1 MQRTGEWRSPARKAH
16 VRILRTI
23 GTFIIVAL
31 LTSGATLGALVYGPG
46 LLGAPAAASDVTVIW
61 PEAHSERM
69 APEPPPKVE
78 RFTILAVGDLMTH
91 GPQMDSART
100 GSVYD
105 FTSCFAPVASRVAA
119 ADLAIGNLETVLGG
133 VERGYTGYPTFN
145 APDSYAEA
153 LVGAG
158 FDVLT
163 HANNHSL
170 DRGATGLLRTREVL
184 DRLGAMTTG
193 TARTAEEAEGILVA
207 DIRGVKVAVLAY
219 TYGMNGFQPPTD
231 KPWMVNVINE
241 TKMTAGV
248 KRARASGVDLVIVS
262 IHNGLEY
269 QRQPSAS
276 QERLERAMVDA
287 GADVVLGS
295 HPHVIQP
302 MEVVSAKNADGS
314 PRTAFIIHSLGNFV
328 SNQRERFRDTG
339 LLLQFGFEK
348 NLKTGVTELV
358 SVEYVPVWVD
368 DTGVAGKE
376 HRVLPIRE
384 VLEDDAYPGVTSA
397 ERVKMRQAWD
407 DTTTHLGSVE
417 ATSADPAAL
426 VFFGTPLTR

>member
-1 MQRTGEWRSPARKAH
+1 MRA
-16 VRILRTI
+16 LRTAALA
-23 GTFIIVAL
+23 VLVVL
-31 LTSGATLGALVYGPG
+31 LTSAVTIGALLYGPA
-46 LLGAPAAASDVTVIW
+46 LLGEPAAASDAVVIW
-61 PEAHSERM
+61 PEATAERTV
-69 APEPPPKVE
+69 AEPPPRVE

-91 GPQMDSART
+91 GPQISSAKT
-100 GSVYD
+100 ADGYD

-133 VERGYTGYPTFN
+133 AERGYTGYPTFN

-153 LVGAG
+153 LVAAG

-170 DRGATGLLRTREVL
+170 DRGASGLVRTRDVL
-184 DRLGAMTTG
+184 DRLGVLTTG
-193 TARTAEEAEGILVA
+193 TARTAAEAEEILVA
-207 DIRGVKVAVLAY
+207 DIRGVKVAILAY
-219 TYGMNGFQPPTD
+219 TYGMNGFQPPSD
-231 KPWMVNVINE
+231 KPWMINVLVE
-241 TKMTAGV
+241 RKMTADV
-248 KRARASGVDLVIVS
+248 KRARELGTDLVIVS
-262 IHNGLEY
+262 IHNGVEY

-276 QERLERAMVDA
+276 QESLERAMIDA

-302 MEVVSAKNADGS
+302 MEIVQAEHEDGTS
-314 PRTAFIIHSLGNFV
+314 RTAFIIHSLGNFV

-384 VLEDDAYPGVTSA
+384 VLADDAYPGVTAA
-397 ERVKMRQAWD
+397 ERAKMRQAWD

-417 ATSADPAAL
+417 ATSADSSAL
-426 VFFGTPLTR
+426 VFYGTPLAR